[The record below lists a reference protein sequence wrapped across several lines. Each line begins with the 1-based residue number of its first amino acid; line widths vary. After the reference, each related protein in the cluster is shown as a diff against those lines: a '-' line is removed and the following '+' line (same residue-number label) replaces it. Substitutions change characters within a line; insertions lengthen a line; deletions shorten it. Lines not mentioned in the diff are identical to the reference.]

1 MMQTN
6 LFVALIYIGCANFVS
21 SQTIS
26 SFVVSGLSPADD
38 ICNTFNSNADGT
50 YWDEVQN
57 CTSCAAAQECG
68 FCLSTLQCVAG
79 DALGPLD
86 GSPCPSWVAEPSVCP
101 IPPTCGEYDSCSSC
115 ASADDCAWCAS
126 ENTCLTVSE
135 VFSQN
140 CRGTVFDVPCPAS
153 FVGVNRVIGNL
164 VVEQDPIFG
173 GGHLEVSGSTNY
185 SSNKFRLTVNSTEA
199 TLKSANKIELTAG
212 DNNQINTPGGSV
224 SILAGAGTSLNR
236 GAGGQISL
244 QAGHAHGVLNGGGA
258 VLQTLRTHV

>member
-6 LFVALIYIGCANFVS
+6 LLVALVYGCAKFVS

-140 CRGTVFDVPCPAS
+140 CRGY
-153 FVGVNRVIGNL
+153 RV
-164 VVEQDPIFG
+164 
-173 GGHLEVSGSTNY
+173 
-185 SSNKFRLTVNSTEA
+185 
-199 TLKSANKIELTAG
+199 
-212 DNNQINTPGGSV
+212 
-224 SILAGAGTSLNR
+224 
-236 GAGGQISL
+236 
-244 QAGHAHGVLNGGGA
+244 
-258 VLQTLRTHV
+258 